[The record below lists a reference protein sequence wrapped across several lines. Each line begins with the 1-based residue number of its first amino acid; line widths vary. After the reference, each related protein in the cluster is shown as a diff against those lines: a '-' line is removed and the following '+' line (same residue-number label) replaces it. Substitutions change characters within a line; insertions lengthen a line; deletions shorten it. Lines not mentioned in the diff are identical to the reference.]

1 MKKIVNKIAK
11 VLQVILLAPVK
22 LPNKA
27 LNVAKY
33 IALGLGIVESVLEKD
48 TDRPANEKTAASA
61 DCWTGA
67 DRTMIGIRIKKR
79 SNGSAGRGEPMRWSD
94 IKLSTIGGT
103 ICGVWA
109 LFSVGGLLYSA
120 LTALVGTLAS
130 FLLSRLLNRMF
141 RKK

>member
-27 LNVAKY
+27 LNVVKY

-61 DCWTGA
+61 DLPDGRRQDDDLDKDKKAVERIRRKGGA
-67 DRTMIGIRIKKR
+67 D
-79 SNGSAGRGEPMRWSD
+79 
-94 IKLSTIGGT
+94 
-103 ICGVWA
+103 A
-109 LFSVGGLLYSA
+109 LE
-120 LTALVGTLAS
+120 
-130 FLLSRLLNRMF
+130 
-141 RKK
+141 

>member
-27 LNVAKY
+27 LNVVKY

-61 DCWTGA
+61 DLLDGRRQDDDLDRDKKAVKRIRRKGGA
-67 DRTMIGIRIKKR
+67 D
-79 SNGSAGRGEPMRWSD
+79 
-94 IKLSTIGGT
+94 
-103 ICGVWA
+103 A
-109 LFSVGGLLYSA
+109 LE
-120 LTALVGTLAS
+120 
-130 FLLSRLLNRMF
+130 
-141 RKK
+141 

>member
-61 DCWTGA
+61 DLLDGSRQDDDRDKDKKAVKRISREGGA
-67 DRTMIGIRIKKR
+67 D
-79 SNGSAGRGEPMRWSD
+79 
-94 IKLSTIGGT
+94 
-103 ICGVWA
+103 A
-109 LFSVGGLLYSA
+109 LE
-120 LTALVGTLAS
+120 
-130 FLLSRLLNRMF
+130 
-141 RKK
+141 

>member
-27 LNVAKY
+27 LNVVKY

-61 DCWTGA
+61 DLLDGSRQDDDLDKDKKAVKRIRRKGGA
-67 DRTMIGIRIKKR
+67 D
-79 SNGSAGRGEPMRWSD
+79 
-94 IKLSTIGGT
+94 
-103 ICGVWA
+103 A
-109 LFSVGGLLYSA
+109 LE
-120 LTALVGTLAS
+120 
-130 FLLSRLLNRMF
+130 
-141 RKK
+141 